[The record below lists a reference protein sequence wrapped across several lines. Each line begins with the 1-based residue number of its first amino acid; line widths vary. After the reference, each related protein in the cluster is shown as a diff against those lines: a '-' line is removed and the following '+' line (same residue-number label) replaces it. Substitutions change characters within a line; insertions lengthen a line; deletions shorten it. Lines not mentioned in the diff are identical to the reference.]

1 VHVLG
6 VVWELKMPMGIV
18 LVMDVPIK
26 VVAEVVCML
35 LLVVVC
41 RGAME
46 AFIIS
51 LPVECCHLEWLKL
64 KVSHQQVASRS
75 VL

>member
-1 VHVLG
+1 MLG

-26 VVAEVVCML
+26 VVAMVVCML

-41 RGAME
+41 RGDME

-51 LPVECCHLEWLKL
+51 LPMECCHL
-64 KVSHQQVASRS
+64 VYG
-75 VL
+75 

>member
-1 VHVLG
+1 
-6 VVWELKMPMGIV
+6 MGIV

-51 LPVECCHLEWLKL
+51 LPVECCHL
-64 KVSHQQVASRS
+64 VYG
-75 VL
+75 

>member
-1 VHVLG
+1 
-6 VVWELKMPMGIV
+6 MPMGIV

-41 RGAME
+41 RGDME

-51 LPVECCHLEWLKL
+51 LPVECCHL
-64 KVSHQQVASRS
+64 VYG
-75 VL
+75 

>member
-1 VHVLG
+1 
-6 VVWELKMPMGIV
+6 MGIV

-41 RGAME
+41 RDDME
-46 AFIIS
+46 AFIIA
-51 LPVECCHLEWLKL
+51 LPVECCHL
-64 KVSHQQVASRS
+64 VYG
-75 VL
+75 